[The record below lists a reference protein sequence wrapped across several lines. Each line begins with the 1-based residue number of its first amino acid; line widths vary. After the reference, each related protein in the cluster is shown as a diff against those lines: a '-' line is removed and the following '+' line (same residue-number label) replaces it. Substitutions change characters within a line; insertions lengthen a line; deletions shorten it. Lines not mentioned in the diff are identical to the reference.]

1 MSRVVILGGGVAGLT
16 AAYRRRSEGE
26 AVVLEAGP
34 APGGSVKT
42 VREDGFVVEGG
53 PNTLRTSEAADR
65 LIADLGLE
73 ARVVKADPKAPR
85 WIVRGGR
92 PRAIVAGP
100 GALFNTVFTTAGK
113 LRLLKEPFVPGRP
126 ADLEDESVAS
136 FFTRRFGQEAA
147 RYGAGPMVS
156 GVYAGDP
163 DSLSMRSG
171 FPRLWE
177 AEGAAGSVIRGFL
190 SKRKHD
196 PAQRG
201 TDEATGEGAED
212 SPRKGKS
219 GPPEQSAGGRAPT
232 RHRARTLTFDTGLY
246 LLIETLQHGLSER
259 PGCRIETNAA
269 AVSVEGPL
277 PSPGPRWRVRTA
289 DGRTFEADAI
299 LSTLDAPPLARLLGD
314 RLPRSGAGLSAMKTS
329 PVTVVALAWPEGPGS
344 PKGFGALVP
353 RGEGIRSL
361 GVLYPSSLFAGRAPA
376 GSVLT
381 TSFLGGALDPALASA
396 PDAEVLAVATEEAKR
411 LHPGLTAPTLSWTFR
426 WPAAIPQIPL
436 LHHRTLAALEDD
448 LTSLPGLVLTGGWR
462 DGIAMGERIARGEA
476 AGLAL

>member
-1 MSRVVILGGGVAGLT
+1 MSRLVILGAGVAGLT
-16 AAYRRRSEGE
+16 AAHRRRSEGE
-26 AVVLEAGP
+26 TVVLEAGP

-42 VREDGFVVEGG
+42 AREGGFVVEGG
-53 PNTLRTSEAADR
+53 PSTLRTSEAADR

-92 PRAIVAGP
+92 PRSVVPGPAG
-100 GALFNTVFTTAGK
+100 LFNTVFTTRGK
-113 LRLLKEPFVPGRP
+113 LRLLKEPFVRGRP
-126 ADLEDESVAS
+126 AELEDESVAS
-136 FFTRRFGQEAA
+136 FFARRFGEEAA

-177 AEGAAGSVIRGFL
+177 AEGLGGSVIKGFL
-190 SKRKHD
+190 RKAKEEK
-196 PAQRG
+196 AQRA
-201 TDEATGEGAED
+201 ATGTAA
-212 SPRKGKS
+212 
-219 GPPEQSAGGRAPT
+219 PP

-246 LLIETLQHGLSER
+246 SLIETLQTALGAR

-269 AVSVEGPL
+269 AISIEGPL
-277 PSPGPRWRVRTA
+277 AGPGPRWRVRTA
-289 DGRTFEADAI
+289 DGRTFDADTV

-314 RLPRSGAGLSAMKTS
+314 RLTRSGAGLSAMKTS
-329 PVTVVALAWPEGPGS
+329 PVTVVALAWPDGPGA

-361 GVLYPSSLFAGRAPA
+361 GVLYPSSLFSGRAPA
-376 GSVLT
+376 GSILT

-396 PDAEVLAVATEEAKR
+396 SDRDVRSVAADEAKR
-411 LHPGLTAPTLSWTFR
+411 LHPGLTEPTRSWIFR

-436 LHHRTLAALEDD
+436 FHHRTLAALEHD
-448 LTSLPGLVLTGGWR
+448 LESLPGLVLTGGWR
-462 DGIAMGERIARGEA
+462 DGIAMGARIDRGDDI
-476 AGLAL
+476 GRAL

>member
-1 MSRVVILGGGVAGLT
+1 MNRVVILGGGIAGLT
-16 AAYRRRSEGE
+16 AAFRRSSVGE
-26 AVVLEAGP
+26 TIVLEAGS
-34 APGGSVKT
+34 APGGSVRT
-42 VREDGFVVEGG
+42 IRENGFIVEGG
-53 PNTLRTSEAADR
+53 PSTLRTSEAADR

-73 ARVVKADPKAPR
+73 PRVGKADPKAPR

-100 GALFNTVFTTAGK
+100 GALFNTVFTTRGK
-113 LRLLKEPFVPGRP
+113 LRLLKEPFVRGRP
-126 ADLEDESVAS
+126 ADLEDESVAA
-136 FFTRRFGQEAA
+136 FFRRRFGPEAA

-163 DSLSMRSG
+163 DTLSMRSG
-171 FPRLWE
+171 FPRLWQ
-177 AEGAAGSVIRGFL
+177 AEGVGGSVVKGFL
-190 SKRKHD
+190 RKAKEER
-196 PAQRG
+196 AQRA
-201 TDEATGEGAED
+201 ATGA
-212 SPRKGKS
+212 
-219 GPPEQSAGGRAPT
+219 AAPA

-246 LLIETLQHGLSER
+246 SLIETLQLRLSER

-269 AVSVEGPL
+269 AISIEGPL
-277 PSPGPRWRVRTA
+277 SSPGPRWRVQTA
-289 DGRTFEADAI
+289 DGRAFDADTV

-314 RLPRSGAGLSAMKTS
+314 RLPRSGAALAAMKTS
-329 PVTVVALAWPEGPGS
+329 PVTVVALAWPEGPGA

-361 GVLYPSSLFAGRAPA
+361 GVLYPSSLFSGRARA

-381 TSFLGGALDPALASA
+381 TSFLGGALDPALAAA
-396 PDAEVLAVATEEAKR
+396 PAAQVLSVATEEAKR

-436 LHHRTLAALEDD
+436 LHYRTLAAVEDD
-448 LTSLPGLVLTGGWR
+448 LRSLPGLVLTGGWR

-476 AGLAL
+476 AGASL

>member
-16 AAYRRRSEGE
+16 AAYRRKSEGE
-26 AVVLEAGP
+26 TVVLEAAP
-34 APGGSVKT
+34 SPGGSVRT
-42 VREDGFVVEGG
+42 VREGGFVVEGG

-73 ARVVKADPKAPR
+73 PRVVKADPRAPR

-92 PRAIVAGP
+92 PRSVVPGPAG
-100 GALFNTVFTTAGK
+100 LFNTVFTTAGK

-136 FFTRRFGQEAA
+136 FFARRFGEEAA

-163 DSLSMRSG
+163 DSLSTRSG

-177 AEGAAGSVIRGFL
+177 AEGVGGSVVRGFL
-190 SKRKHD
+190 RKAREEKARRAAIGAAA
-196 PAQRG
+196 PA
-201 TDEATGEGAED
+201 
-212 SPRKGKS
+212 
-219 GPPEQSAGGRAPT
+219 

-246 LLIETLQHGLSER
+246 LLIETLQLRLSAR
-259 PGCRIETNAA
+259 PGCRVETNAA
-269 AVSVEGPL
+269 AVSIEGPL
-277 PSPGPRWRVRTA
+277 SGPGPRWRVRTA
-289 DGRTFEADAI
+289 DGRTFDADTV

-314 RLPRSGAGLSAMKTS
+314 RLPRSGAGLAAMKTS
-329 PVTVVALAWPEGPGS
+329 PVTVVALAWPDGPGA
-344 PKGFGALVP
+344 PKGFGTLVP

-361 GVLYPSSLFAGRAPA
+361 GVLYPSSLVTGRARA
-376 GSVLT
+376 GSILT
-381 TSFLGGALDPALASA
+381 TSFLGGALDPPLASA
-396 PDAEVLAVATEEAKR
+396 PDAEVLSVATEEAKR
-411 LHPGLTAPTLSWTFR
+411 LHPGLTTPTLSWTFR

-436 LHHRTLAALEDD
+436 LHHRTLAAAEDD
-448 LTSLPGLVLTGGWR
+448 LRSLPGLVLTGGWR

-476 AGLAL
+476 AGGAL

>member
-16 AAYRRRSEGE
+16 AAYRRNSEGE
-26 AVVLEAGP
+26 TVVLEAGP

-42 VREDGFVVEGG
+42 AREGGFVVEGG
-53 PNTLRTSEAADR
+53 PSTLRTSEAADR
-65 LIADLGLE
+65 LIADLGL
-73 ARVVKADPKAPR
+73 ASRVVTADPKAPR

-92 PRAIVAGP
+92 PRSVVPGPAG
-100 GALFNTVFTTAGK
+100 LFNTVFTTRGK

-126 ADLEDESVAS
+126 ANLEDESVAS
-136 FFTRRFGQEAA
+136 FFARRFGEEAA

-177 AEGAAGSVIRGFL
+177 AEGLGGSVIKGFL
-190 SKRKHD
+190 RK
-196 PAQRG
+196 AKEEKARRA
-201 TDEATGEGAED
+201 ATGTAA
-212 SPRKGKS
+212 
-219 GPPEQSAGGRAPT
+219 PP

-246 LLIETLQHGLSER
+246 SLIETLQTALSAR
-259 PGCRIETNAA
+259 PACRIETNAA
-269 AVSVEGPL
+269 AVSIEGPL

-289 DGRTFEADAI
+289 DGRAFDADTV

-314 RLPRSGAGLSAMKTS
+314 RLPRSGAGLAAMKTS
-329 PVTVVALAWPEGPGS
+329 PVTVVALAWPDGPGA

-361 GVLYPSSLFAGRAPA
+361 GVLYPSSLFSGRAPA
-376 GSVLT
+376 GSILT
-381 TSFLGGALDPALASA
+381 TSFLGGALDPALAAA

-411 LHPGLTAPTLSWTFR
+411 LHPGLAAPTQSWTFR

-436 LHHRTLAALEDD
+436 FHHRTLAAVDDD
-448 LTSLPGLVLTGGWR
+448 LKSLPGLVLTGGWR
-462 DGIAMGERIARGEA
+462 DGIAMGARIDQGEA
-476 AGLAL
+476 AGAAL